1 MSREAAFWPRP
12 NSFPVRSC
20 VTYFDLAQTP
30 SQRATSRSPFSSPC
44 RGKTRSIASKFASN
58 SSFAAR
64 RKQRRWAEITFTS
77 LRQTADFFCTIQ
89 RNAEQTEGKPL
100 FFFFLEAEN
109 CLGNT
114 RGSNAPSWRT
124 SLETTTGT
132 PLQSRSSTPTTNMNS
147 SLCESRT
154 TSTTWRRTRA
164 PDL

>member
-1 MSREAAFWPRP
+1 MSLEAPFWPRP

-64 RKQRRWAEITFTS
+64 RKQRSVGGNHFHLPFGRLPTS
-77 LRQTADFFCTIQ
+77 FARF
-89 RNAEQTEGKPL
+89 NATPSKRKASRSS
-100 FFFFLEAEN
+100 F
-109 CLGNT
+109 
-114 RGSNAPSWRT
+114 SSWRRRIVSGTQGVATLHPGET

-132 PLQSRSSTPTTNMNS
+132 PLQSRSSSYDQHELLAVRIPHDKHDMEADPRS
-147 SLCESRT
+147 
-154 TSTTWRRTRA
+154 
-164 PDL
+164 